1 MAAMLAMETEKRE
14 RVLDVVVSYMYIA
27 CTL

>member
-1 MAAMLAMETEKRE
+1 MAAMLATETEKRE
-14 RVLDVVVSYMYIA
+14 KVLDVVVSYMYIA